1 MSKNQTGTDDI
12 EFDLLEIGRVLLHR
26 AGIIILS
33 MVLVAAA
40 AFGITYFLIT
50 PTYTAS
56 ALMYVNNST
65 ISVGST
71 TVSVSASELSAAQSL
86 VNTYGVILK
95 SRMTLEEVI
104 DVANLSYNYD
114 ELYDMVQT
122 KSVNSTEIFTIDVTS
137 TKPAEAEYIAN
148 TIAGVLPD
156 KISAVVDGSDVRIVD
171 YAVVP
176 AERTSPSYTKNTV
189 IGALAGFLLAAAIVI
204 AQYMLDEYIR
214 TEDYL
219 AETYSD
225 IPLLAVIPLMT
236 PGAGK
241 GKGGYYQQSQAAYA
255 AAGRGG
261 SRTASSQ
268 KSRSRSEREESRS
281 RTRRDEDE
289 RPAAKSVRREEPS
302 SRRRRD
308 EDERPAAKSTRRE
321 EPSSRRRR
329 DEDDD
334 DRVSA
339 KSARREEPSSRRRR
353 DEDEDDDD
361 RVSEKSSKREE
372 SKKSS
377 DTKKR
382 PVRDDDED
390 VKRRKDRDDR
400 DEDEDDDD
408 DDWDDKPVK
417 KSKKGEE

>member
-1 MSKNQTGTDDI
+1 MSKNQTGTGEVEI
-12 EFDLLEIGRVLLHR
+12 DLLEIGRVLLHR
-26 AGIIILS
+26 AKIIILS
-33 MVLVAAA
+33 VVLFAMAAA
-40 AFGITYFLIT
+40 AVTYFLIT

-104 DVANLSYNYD
+104 DVANLPYNYD
-114 ELYDMVQT
+114 ELYKMVET
-122 KSVNSTEIFTIDVTS
+122 KAVNSTEIFTIDVTS

-176 AERTSPSYTKNTV
+176 AERTSPSYTKNTI

-219 AETYSD
+219 SETYSD
-225 IPLLAVIPLMT
+225 IPLLAVIPVMG

-255 AAGRGG
+255 AG
-261 SRTASSQ
+261 SRRRAEPPQ
-268 KSRSRSEREESRS
+268 KAKNRPEREESRP
-281 RTRRDEDE
+281 R
-289 RPAAKSVRREEPS
+289 KRRE
-302 SRRRRD
+302 
-308 EDERPAAKSTRRE
+308 
-321 EPSSRRRR
+321 
-329 DEDDD
+329 
-334 DRVSA
+334 
-339 KSARREEPSSRRRR
+339 
-353 DEDEDDDD
+353 EDEDD
-361 RVSEKSSKREE
+361 RPAGKPQSREE
-372 SKKSS
+372 DKKPASG
-377 DTKKR
+377 KKR
-382 PVRDDDED
+382 PERDADREEI
-390 VKRRKDRDDR
+390 KRRKNREEDNDSRAGDD
-400 DEDEDDDD
+400 E
-408 DDWDDKPVK
+408 PVK
-417 KSKKGEE
+417 DEKKGEEDNG

>member
-50 PTYTAS
+50 PTYTSS

-104 DVANLSYNYD
+104 DVANLPYTYD

-189 IGALAGFLLAAAIVI
+189 IGALVGFLLAAAIVI

-225 IPLLAVIPLMT
+225 IPLLAVIPLMS

-255 AAGRGG
+255 AAGRGAG
-261 SRTASSQ
+261 RAGSSQ
-268 KSRSRSEREESRS
+268 KTRSRSERAEPASR
-281 RTRRDEDE
+281 RRRDEDE
-289 RPAAKSVRREEPS
+289 RPAAKSVRREEPQ
-302 SRRRRD
+302 
-308 EDERPAAKSTRRE
+308 P
-321 EPSSRRRR
+321 RRRR

-334 DRVSA
+334 DRPTA
-339 KSARREEPSSRRRR
+339 KSVRREEPATRKRS
-353 DEDEDDDD
+353 DEDDDD
-361 RVSEKSSKREE
+361 RPAAKSTKRAESTSRKRSEERDDDDDRPAAKSTKSAA

-377 DTKKR
+377 ATKKR
-382 PVRDDDED
+382 STRDDEED
-390 VKRRKDRDDR
+390 VKRSKDR
-400 DEDEDDDD
+400 DEDEDDE
-408 DDWDDKPVK
+408 WDDKPARK
-417 KSKKGEE
+417 SKSKKGEE

>member
-289 RPAAKSVRREEPS
+289 RPAAKSARREEPS

-334 DRVSA
+334 D
-339 KSARREEPSSRRRR
+339 
-353 DEDEDDDD
+353 DD
-361 RVSEKSSKREE
+361 RVSEKSSKRED

-382 PVRDDDED
+382 SVRDDDED
-390 VKRRKDRDDR
+390 VKRRDDR

-417 KSKKGEE
+417 KGKKGEE